1 MTTAMTVDEMKR
13 LLAERAALVEAALAT
28 CLHDA
33 DIPETLLSAM
43 EYSLQ
48 AGGKRLRPVLC
59 LTTASLFGLPTAQVL
74 PFACGIECIHTY
86 SLIHDD
92 LPAMDNDDLRRGK
105 PTNHKVHGEAMAI
118 LAGDGLLTEA
128 FRLMG
133 QAQGIQ
139 AENVLQAVTTMA
151 AAAGAAG
158 MVGGQALDMQYEQ
171 RADITLPM
179 LRGMHARKTGALIQ
193 ASCLCGAILAGAT
206 AEARAA
212 MAGYGAALGVA
223 FQIADDILDEIGDT
237 AVMGKTAGSDR
248 ERGKTT
254 YVSLVGVERSR
265 ELACQAADE
274 AAAQLDRL
282 VTPGLV
288 TPGHAPGAEAGFL
301 AALCRYVVERA
312 C

>member
-1 MTTAMTVDEMKR
+1 MSAEAMKQ
-13 LLAERAALVEAALAT
+13 LLAERAALVETALRT

-33 DIPETLLSAM
+33 DIPAPLLQAM
-43 EYSLQ
+43 EYSLH

-59 LTTASLFGLPTAQVL
+59 LTAASLFGLDAAVVM

-105 PTNHKVHGEAMAI
+105 PTNHKVFGEAMAI

-128 FRLMG
+128 FRRMAG
-133 QAQGIQ
+133 VQGV
-139 AENVLQAVTTMA
+139 APGRVLQAVAAMA

-158 MVGGQALDMQYEQ
+158 MVGGQALDMGYEK
-171 RADITLPM
+171 RTDITLPM
-179 LRGMHARKTGALIQ
+179 LRDMHARKTGALIQ
-193 ASCLCGAILAGAT
+193 ASCLCGALLAGAD
-206 AEARAA
+206 EADQARL
-212 MAGYGAALGVA
+212 AGYGAALGVA
-223 FQIADDILDEIGDT
+223 FQIADDILDEVGDT
-237 AVMGKTAGSDR
+237 AVMGKAAGSDR

-254 YVSLVGVERSR
+254 YVSLVGLEKSR

-274 AAAQLDRL
+274 AAAQLHSWQGRD
-282 VTPGLV
+282 
-288 TPGHAPGAEAGFL
+288 AAFL
-301 AALCRYVVERA
+301 TALCRYVVDRA